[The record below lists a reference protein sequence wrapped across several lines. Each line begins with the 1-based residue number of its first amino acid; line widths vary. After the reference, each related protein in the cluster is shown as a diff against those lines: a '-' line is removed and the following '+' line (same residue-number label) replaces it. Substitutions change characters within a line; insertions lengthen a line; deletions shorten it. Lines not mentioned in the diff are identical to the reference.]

1 MIIREWRGRAR
12 LDRAEA
18 YPKHF
23 RESVAPELKNI
34 PGFLGADLC
43 RSLTGDRIEFLVLS
57 RWRSMEAIRAFAGD
71 EPDKAVVEPGGV
83 AALEEF
89 DDFVRHYETIET
101 PSETVG

>member
-12 LDRAEA
+12 LDRADA

-34 PGFLGADLC
+34 PGFVGADLC
-43 RSLTGDRIEFLVLS
+43 RRIAGDRIEYLVVS
-57 RWRSMEAIRAFAGD
+57 RWRSMEAIRVFAGD
-71 EPDKAVVEPGGV
+71 EPNNAVVEPGAI

-89 DDFVRHYETIET
+89 DDFARHYETLET
-101 PSETVG
+101 LSV

>member
-18 YPKHF
+18 YPIHF

-43 RSLTGDRIEFLVLS
+43 RSLVGDRIEFLVLS

-71 EPDKAVVEPGGV
+71 KPDKAVVEPGAI

-89 DDFVRHYETIET
+89 DDFVRHYETLET
-101 PSETVG
+101 LSV

>member
-23 RESVAPELKNI
+23 RESVAPELKAI
-34 PGFLGADLC
+34 PGFIGADLC
-43 RSLTGDRIEFLVLS
+43 RSLVGDRIEILVLS

-71 EPDKAVVEPGGV
+71 KPDKAVVEPGAI

-89 DDFVRHYETIET
+89 DDFVRHYETLET
-101 PSETVG
+101 LSV

>member
-12 LDRAEA
+12 SDRAEA

-23 RESVAPELKNI
+23 RESVARELNNI

-43 RSLTGDRIEFLVLS
+43 RRLDGDRIEFLVVS
-57 RWRSMEAIRAFAGD
+57 RWRNMEAIHAFAGD
-71 EPDKAVVEPGGV
+71 KPDKAVVEPGAI

-89 DDFVRHYETIET
+89 DDFVRHYETVET
-101 PSETVG
+101 LSA

>member
-34 PGFLGADLC
+34 AGFLGADLC
-43 RSLTGDRIEFLVLS
+43 RSLTGDRIEFLVVS

-71 EPDKAVVEPGGV
+71 EPGKAVVEPGAI

-89 DDFVRHYETIET
+89 DAFVRHYETIET
-101 PSETVG
+101 LSV

>member
-1 MIIREWRGRAR
+1 MIVREWRGRAK

-23 RESVAPELKNI
+23 RESVAPELKSI

-43 RSLTGDRIEFLVLS
+43 RRLSGDRIEFLVVS
-57 RWRSMEAIRAFAGD
+57 RWRSMEAIRAFAGVD
-71 EPDKAVVEPGGV
+71 AGKAVVEPG
-83 AALEEF
+83 AIASLEEY

-101 PSETVG
+101 LTT